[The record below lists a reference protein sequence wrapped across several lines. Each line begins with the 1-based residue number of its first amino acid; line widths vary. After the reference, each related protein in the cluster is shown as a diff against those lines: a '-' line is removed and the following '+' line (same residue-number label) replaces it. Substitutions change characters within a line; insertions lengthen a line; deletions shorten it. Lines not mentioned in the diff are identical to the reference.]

1 MRTALAR
8 VTLGAGALLVLAVS
22 YRAYTNREQPNN
34 PDWLLRQADDDAWRN
49 EWIAATPIYRKAEL
63 LYEQRHEPQKALYA
77 RASQVIATS
86 ELASF
91 SSQIANL
98 TEELRLPAAQDAETR
113 IRILTIRGM
122 LETNYDAGLAKQT
135 WTEVGELAR
144 NQNHYMLAARAM
156 GEVGIADFLLGDI
169 SMAQKKVFGAYEIAK
184 YLGDPGAR
192 VRYASVYGAGLV
204 ELKKYQQALKP
215 LDEAIRV
222 TETTKGLAYPSI
234 ATASKIQAL
243 GGLGR
248 YTEAFNLAND
258 ALARV
263 TARHLPMHIVDL
275 LHIRAGVYESSGRTQ
290 NAIAD
295 YQAALQEAG
304 QVFYWRGL
312 TETGGLLAALYE
324 RQGDYENALRTI
336 EQAID
341 ANRQIPD
348 ELYFMPRNL
357 AIKARILA
365 HMGRT
370 AESNNLYQKSADLID
385 SLLANVPTPDVE
397 RQLIAALGQVYS
409 GYFDSLCAQG
419 DYGSAFRII
428 EKARGR
434 LEVQSL
440 EHVQASDPHP
450 AGPEEKEL
458 IRLNLELL
466 ADDDPGQRA
475 RLLDKIGDAEE
486 RLPPD
491 LLAGRT
497 AVTPVPLRE
506 LQADLRDPQLFV
518 EYVMDETQSYV
529 LAITGKSVHRYLL
542 PPRRV
547 LEHEASEYRSSIIQQ
562 KTNTVMGRT
571 LFQQIFGCIAEYQN
585 KSAVIIVPDGQLHLL
600 PFEALIDGNQYV
612 IESHTIAVSPSGTVF
627 HILKDRERE
636 VSGSTH
642 PYVGVA
648 AWTRVSQ
655 WPLQRVFRVA
665 GGLEESQFVSLPESK
680 REVETIGADLP
691 RPSTILLGTD
701 ASETRFK
708 QLPLDHYNVLH
719 LALHGYADLAY
730 PDRSALVFAPEK
742 DRVNDGLLQVR
753 EIRQLHLQASLVTLS
768 ACNTGI
774 GPVGEAGVNNIVTAF
789 IDAGARSV
797 VSTLWD
803 LEDHVTTR
811 LMTDFY
817 ANLKDD
823 TKAEAL
829 RKAQVALLRNGF
841 GPFYWASFEIVGDP
855 DSRLF
860 PQTPFPPAA
869 QALHGQAGF
878 RGKGQRPL

>member
-1 MRTALAR
+1 MRTALVR
-8 VTLGAGALLVLAVS
+8 VTLAAGVLVVLTIS

-34 PDWLLRQADDDAWRN
+34 PDWLLRQADDEAWRN
-49 EWIAATPIYRKAEL
+49 EWIAATPIYQKAEL
-63 LYEQRHEPQKALYA
+63 LYGQRKEPQKALYA
-77 RASQVIATS
+77 RVSQVIATS
-86 ELASF
+86 ELSSF

-98 TEELRLPAAQDAETR
+98 TEELKLPAAQDPETR

-144 NQNHYMLAARAM
+144 SHYHYMLAARAM

-169 SMAQKKVFGAYEIAK
+169 SRAQKEVLGAYEIAK
-184 YLGDPGAR
+184 YLSDPGAR
-192 VRYASVYGAGLV
+192 VRYASAYGAGLV

-234 ATASKIQAL
+234 ATASKVQAL

-248 YTEAFNLAND
+248 YTEAFDLAND

-263 TARHLPMHIVDL
+263 TVRHLPMHIVDL
-275 LHIRAGVYESSGRTQ
+275 LHIRAGLNESSGRTQ

-295 YQAALQEAG
+295 YQAALQEADE
-304 QVFYWRGL
+304 FSYWRGS

-336 EQAID
+336 DQAID

-385 SLLANVPTPDVE
+385 SLLAHVPTPDVE

-409 GYFDSLCAQG
+409 GYFDSLCTQG

-434 LEVQSL
+434 VEAQSL
-440 EHVQASDPHP
+440 EHVQATDPHP

-458 IRLNLELL
+458 NRLNLELL
-466 ADDDPGQRA
+466 ATTDSNQRA

-486 RLPPD
+486 KLPTD

-497 AVTPVPLRE
+497 AVDPVSLRQ
-506 LQADLRDPQLFV
+506 LQADLREPELFV
-518 EYVMDETQSYV
+518 EYVMDDAESYV
-529 LAITGKSVHRYLL
+529 LAITSKSIHRYVL
-542 PPRRV
+542 PSRHV
-547 LEHEASEYRSSIIQQ
+547 LEHEASEYRSSIVQQ
-562 KTNTVMGRT
+562 KTNMDMGRT
-571 LFQQIFGCIAEYQN
+571 LFQQLFGCIAEYSK

-600 PFEALIDGNQYV
+600 PFEALVDGDRYV

-627 HILKDRERE
+627 HILKDRERDM
-636 VSGSTH
+636 SSNTH
-642 PYVGVA
+642 PYVGIA
-648 AWTRVSQ
+648 AWTHVSQ
-655 WPLQRVFRVA
+655 SPLQRVFREV

-680 REVETIGADLP
+680 REVEAIGADLP
-691 RPSTILLGTD
+691 KPSTILLGTD
-701 ASETRFK
+701 ASETHFK
-708 QLPLDHYNVLH
+708 RLPLDHYSVLH

-803 LEDHVTTR
+803 LEDHATTR
-811 LMTDFY
+811 LMIDFY
-817 ANLKDD
+817 VNLKDD
-823 TKAEAL
+823 TKADAL
-829 RKAQVALLRNGF
+829 RKAQIGLLRNGF
-841 GPFYWASFEIVGDP
+841 GPFYWASFELVGDP

-860 PQTPFPPAA
+860 PQAPFPPAA
-869 QALHGQAGF
+869 QALQGHAGF
-878 RGKGQRPL
+878 RGKGGRPL